1 MAVVD
6 FAGEF
11 YCTLD
16 AKNRVNIPSGVR
28 KMFVPEAQNT
38 LVFTRGFEME
48 NLYAY
53 PLNEWKRLTNK
64 LRTLNPFEKKTRD
77 FIRLFVGG
85 AHVATMD
92 GQGRI
97 MIPERILKIGKIEKE
112 MLLLGSLNKIE
123 IWNPR
128 VYEEYLQ
135 KEKLNL
141 TDLAEEISFAD
152 MFFEKGE

>member
-112 MLLLGSLNKIE
+112 MLLLGSLNKVE